1 MLKKE
6 NGITMVMLII
16 MIIVMLIVAGI
27 VVYEGTSTIKSA
39 KKQSIYTNMLLI
51 QAKARTIKDKVDFGE
66 DAQVVGKIINEEQKS
81 KYGIESDDSYE
92 LSQEDLYE
100 MGVEVSGDNE
110 YIVDY
115 DNDEVYYTK
124 GIKDADGNWH
134 YSLTDIAGLGII
146 TEE

>member
-1 MLKKE
+1 
-6 NGITMVMLII
+6 
-16 MIIVMLIVAGI
+16 
-27 VVYEGTSTIKSA
+27 
-39 KKQSIYTNMLLI
+39 MLLI

>member
-39 KKQSIYTNMLLI
+39 KIQSIYTNMLLI